1 MNLNKVM
8 LIGRTGKDPE
18 INYVKEDLPLA
29 RFSLATNESY
39 KTKEG
44 DWRDIT
50 EWHNI
55 LAWRHNAKLC
65 ENNIKKGMLI
75 FVEGKLQT
83 RQWEGQDGVKRYTTE
98 IVADQ
103 IKILEKK
110 QDGGVPLPNNEFP
123 GDVQKPIENQDKT
136 QAVNNDVDSF
146 INQNDGNNDGDINDD
161 LPF

>member
-29 RFSLATNESY
+29 RFSIATNESY

-55 LAWRHNAKLC
+55 LAWRHLAKLC
-65 ENNIKKGMLI
+65 ENNVKKGMLI
-75 FVEGKLQT
+75 YVEGKLQT
-83 RQWEGQDGVKRYTTE
+83 RQWEGQDGNKRYTTE
-98 IVADQ
+98 VVADS

-110 QDGGVPLPNNEFP
+110 QDGGVPLPNSEFP
-123 GDVQKPIENQDKT
+123 NKSENTKKSPENED
-136 QAVNNDVDSF
+136 AVNDKEAFFDPDNFSDND
-146 INQNDGNNDGDINDD
+146 NGKDD